1 MSYRTEPLIITL
13 PLATITAI
21 AGGALVATYAP
32 FAGTVTNVYA
42 AVNGAFTA
50 TNIVVTSRINTTGIT
65 NGVVTV
71 ATAGSAFGSKGTATP
86 TAANTFVLG
95 DIIGCTITGGVGA
108 VSGSVTFV
116 LSRT

>member
-1 MSYRTEPLIITL
+1 MSYRTEPLVITL

-21 AGGALVATYAP
+21 AGGALVGIYAP

-42 AVNGAFTA
+42 AVNGAFTV
-50 TNIVVTSRINTTGIT
+50 TDIVITSRINTTGIT

-86 TAANTFVLG
+86 TALNIFAVG

-108 VSGSVTFV
+108 IGGTVTFV